1 MDAGPTWNAVGAN
14 TSLDHKHLRV
24 LGLPESGT
32 DRSSGLIP
40 INCTGMSG
48 ICFWKFCQTEENCRW
63 KLYSQPNSDLMAGAP
78 EHRSR
83 FDQDITPRSA
93 GRHGSTG
100 FRPDVSGAQQFPFQ
114 EYGTSVNCESDNTS
128 IDWLYKCLVS
138 YLNTFIESVV
148 FTF

>member
-1 MDAGPTWNAVGAN
+1 MDPLDSYPSTAPACLVFVSENSVKQKRTVG
-14 TSLDHKHLRV
+14 
-24 LGLPESGT
+24 ES
-32 DRSSGLIP
+32 
-40 INCTGMSG
+40 
-48 ICFWKFCQTEENCRW
+48 FF
-63 KLYSQPNSDLMAGAP
+63 SQPNSDLMAGAP

-83 FDQDITPRSA
+83 FDQDITLRSA

-100 FRPDVSGAQQFPFQ
+100 SWTDVSGAQQFPFQ
-114 EYGTSVNCESDNTS
+114 ESGTSVNCESDNTS